1 MTSRQPQ
8 CAEFRL
14 LSALVLACGLLTNPA
29 TAAGT
34 AEIQLPSGLD
44 IERLKLADK
53 GQQMRVYVSLLGYDD
68 TRGGAA
74 VYPGEPGAI
83 LGTVTQMNRRF
94 MDMVSGTRR
103 FQVFDDTDTGIRE
116 ESDIVIN
123 GQITRAN
130 QVLERFL
137 RGRKAI
143 TSVGLSIQIK
153 NSQNGSLLDQH
164 QAIETYGQRP
174 GEGALALTVAEQ
186 NSPDFKKRASED
198 YEEAFARVLEHAA
211 AYFESSMRPLAKV
224 SATQCDKVQ
233 LLGGNKQGL
242 QAGDEL
248 VLFSLDVKVSKV
260 PQPLAEVRCDAVGRD
275 TSTCRIT
282 RRAPDADA
290 PKKGHYAI
298 LSDNSLKL
306 RFE

>member
-1 MTSRQPQ
+1 MTASKTRRG
-8 CAEFRL
+8 ALAFASL
-14 LSALVLACGLLTNPA
+14 LGLAVLGTPA
-29 TAAGT
+29 VAVETG
-34 AEIQLPSGLD
+34 EIQLPSGLD
-44 IERLKLADK
+44 LERLKLADK

-68 TRGGAA
+68 ARGGAA
-74 VYPGEPGAI
+74 VYPGAPGEA
-83 LGTVTQMNRRF
+83 LGSVAQMNRRF
-94 MDMVSGTRR
+94 MDMVSGTHR

-116 ESDIVIN
+116 ESDIVVS

-130 QVLERFL
+130 QALERFL

-164 QAIETYGQRP
+164 QAIENYGQRP
-174 GEGALALTVAEQ
+174 GEGALALTVADQ
-186 NSPDFKKRASED
+186 NSPEFKQRARED

-224 SATQCDKVQ
+224 SAAQGDKVH
-233 LLGGNKQGL
+233 LLAGSKHGL
-242 QAGDEL
+242 QTGDEL
-248 VLFSLDVKVSKV
+248 VLFGLEGKTSKL
-260 PQPLAEVRCDAVGRD
+260 PLALAEVRCDAVGSE

-282 RRAPDADA
+282 RRATEAEM

-298 LSDNSLKL
+298 LSDQSLKL